1 MAQSGRRPMVRAGI
15 DQDHSA
21 EGGGRRRV
29 PRITLPPSAR
39 VWAFSFGLA
48 VLAILLEVGV
58 VARHPSG
65 AAPIQIPWPLIA
77 AGFCLAELKVVDVH
91 FRREQ
96 HSFSLSEFPAVIGLF
111 LLSPTDY
118 LLAVLIGSAIA
129 LAFSRQTPL
138 KFAFN
143 LVNFGLGATAAL
155 AVFHIL
161 AMPAATPSLVDW
173 IAAFLATLTTTVLSA
188 LTIATAISLSGGA
201 PQFQKLPQM
210 IQFGGLVAVA
220 NTSLAL
226 LAVSILSIDPHLLW
240 LLVVPLVT
248 VFLAYRAY
256 LSEREKGARL
266 EFLYQSGRILQHSPE
281 LDSAI
286 VALLEHARMMFR
298 AERAEVL
305 LYPRVAG
312 QDALRTTTVEGA
324 APRAMQPTVWNPDDP
339 IERRIRTE
347 PHAFFF
353 APSPF
358 ETDRPGLRH
367 AMVAPLRGESGIIG
381 SLLIGNRITEGT
393 AFSADD
399 LRLLETLANHAAIAL
414 ENGQLEQSLAELSR
428 LKEQLRYQAYH
439 DPLTGLANRSL
450 FLDQVNERIAHDRS
464 GLVPVV
470 LFIDLD
476 DFKVV
481 NDTLGHT
488 AGDRLLV
495 AVADRVKSC
504 VRTGDIAAR
513 LGGDEF
519 ALLLE
524 DGEDLNRSVAVCRRL
539 LEALEAPLQVDGQEI
554 AISASIGMAAG
565 RPGSAEADEML
576 RNADVAMYIAKAD
589 GKNRYAVFEPTMHA
603 ALVERHALGAE
614 LSKSVGRGELLVYYQ
629 PIVRLDD
636 SSLYGVEA
644 LVRWRHPTRGILSP
658 DEFIPIAQETGA
670 ILALG
675 RWVLLASCREA
686 AAWLRERSIDR
697 LVLSV
702 NLSAAQLQQVDFVAD
717 LEAILAETG
726 FPARDLVLE
735 LTETAMFQDT
745 QTTITRLDALRAL
758 GIRIA
763 IDDFG
768 TGYSSLGY
776 LRRFQVDILKIAREF
791 IGSADGGSDDWA
803 FARAMVGLGQTLDL
817 RVIAEGIEEPG
828 QLDQLRGLGC
838 EFGQGYLFAR
848 PGDGPSIAAA
858 FLPPPVIDR
867 GRPTAAAVEPTRPAA
882 TLARPGAARDVAI
895 DRAVSSR
902 RQPHASSS
910 TQP

>member
-1 MAQSGRRPMVRAGI
+1 MLQPDRESAVRAST
-15 DQDHSA
+15 DH
-21 EGGGRRRV
+21 EFHTGNEDRRR
-29 PRITLPPSAR
+29 RSLRMIPPPAVR
-39 VWAFSFGLA
+39 VWAFTLGLA
-48 VLAILLEVGV
+48 LVALLLEVLIV
-58 VARHPSG
+58 ERHPAG
-65 AAPIQIPWPLIA
+65 AAPIRIPWPLIA

-111 LLSPTDY
+111 LLPPHEY
-118 LLAVLIGSAIA
+118 LLAVLTGSAVA
-129 LAFSRQTPL
+129 LLWFRQAPI

-143 LVNFGLGATAAL
+143 LTNFGLGATAAL
-155 AVFHIL
+155 AVFHVL
-161 AMPAATPSLVDW
+161 ATPTSTPTLTDW
-173 IAAFLATLTTTVLSA
+173 IAAFAATLTTTVLAA

-226 LAVSILSIDPHLLW
+226 LAVSILWLDWRLLW
-240 LLVVPLVT
+240 LLVVPLVV

-256 LSEREKGARL
+256 LSEREKGERL

-305 LYPRVAG
+305 LHPRSVG
-312 QDALRTTTVEGA
+312 EDALRTTTAE
-324 APRAMQPTVWNPDDP
+324 RAKPLAMVPTPYNPDNP

-353 APSPF
+353 SASPL
-358 ETDRPGLRH
+358 EAGRTGDRQ

-381 SLLIGNRITEGT
+381 SLLIADRLTEGT
-393 AFSADD
+393 AFSDDD

-428 LKEQLRYQAYH
+428 LKEQLRFQAYH

-450 FLDQVNERIAHDRS
+450 FLDQVNERIAVGRPDV
-464 GLVPVV
+464 GPVV

-495 AVADRVKSC
+495 AVADRVRNC
-504 VRTGDIAAR
+504 VRSGDLAAR

-519 ALLLE
+519 ALLME
-524 DGEDLNRSVAVCRRL
+524 DSEDLGGSVAACRRL
-539 LEALEAPLQVDGQEI
+539 LEALEAPFQLDGHEI
-554 AISASIGMAAG
+554 AISASIGMAAARSG
-565 RPGSAEADEML
+565 VGEADEML
-576 RNADVAMYIAKAD
+576 RNADVAMYIAKAG

-603 ALVERHALGAE
+603 ALVERHELSAE

-629 PIVRLDD
+629 PIVRLEDGA
-636 SSLYGVEA
+636 LYGVEA
-644 LVRWRHPTRGILSP
+644 LVRWRHPTRGILGP
-658 DEFIPIAQETGA
+658 DEFIPLAQESGT

-675 RWVLLASCREA
+675 RWVLLASCRDA
-686 AAWLRERSIDR
+686 AAWRRERGIDR

-702 NLSAAQLQQVDFVAD
+702 NLSAAQLQQVDFVTD

-735 LTETAMFQDT
+735 LTETAMFHDT
-745 QTTITRLDALRAL
+745 QTTIARLEALRAL
-758 GIRIA
+758 GVRIA

-791 IGSADGGSDDWA
+791 IGSADGGTEDWA
-803 FARAMVGLGQTLDL
+803 FARAMVALGQTLDL
-817 RVIAEGIEEPG
+817 HVIAEGIEQPG
-828 QLDQLRGLGC
+828 QLEQLRQLGC
-838 EFGQGYLFAR
+838 EFGQGYYFAR

-858 FLPPPVIDR
+858 FLPPVTAG
-867 GRPTAAAVEPTRPAA
+867 GRARRTGTARAAMT
-882 TLARPGAARDVAI
+882 ARPLDTPGDVVTSLGGAPANRPSAAR
-895 DRAVSSR
+895 
-902 RQPHASSS
+902 
-910 TQP
+910 

>member
-1 MAQSGRRPMVRAGI
+1 
-15 DQDHSA
+15 
-21 EGGGRRRV
+21 
-29 PRITLPPSAR
+29 T
-39 VWAFSFGLA
+39 
-48 VLAILLEVGV
+48 V
-58 VARHPSG
+58 VERHPAG
-65 AAPIQIPWPLIA
+65 APPIRLPWALIA

-96 HSFSLSEFPAVIGLF
+96 HSFSLSEFPAVMGLF
-111 LLSPTDY
+111 LLSPHDY
-118 LLAVLIGSAIA
+118 LLAVLAGSAVA
-129 LAFSRQTPL
+129 LLWFRQTPL
-138 KFAFN
+138 KFVFN
-143 LVNFGLGATAAL
+143 LTNFGLGATAAL
-155 AVFHIL
+155 AVFHVL
-161 AMPAATPSLVDW
+161 ATPTTTPSLTDW
-173 IAAFLATLTTTVLSA
+173 MAAFAATLTTTVLAA

-226 LAVSILSIDPHLLW
+226 LAVSILWLDWRLLW

-256 LSEREKGARL
+256 LSEREKGERL

-305 LYPRVAG
+305 LHPRAAG
-312 QDALRTTTVEGA
+312 QEALRTTTVENEE
-324 APRAMQPTVWNPDDP
+324 PLAMVPTAYAPDDP
-339 IERRIRTE
+339 IQRRIRTE

-353 APSPF
+353 SPSPL
-358 ETDRPGLRH
+358 ESNRSTVRQ

-381 SLLIGNRITEGT
+381 SMLIGNRLTEGT
-393 AFSADD
+393 AFSDDD

-450 FLDQVNERIAHDRS
+450 FLDQVNERIALDRA
-464 GLVPVV
+464 GLLPVV

-495 AVADRVKSC
+495 AVADRVRSC
-504 VRTGDIAAR
+504 VRTGDLAAR

-524 DGEDLNRSVAVCRRL
+524 DGEDLGRSVVVCRRL
-539 LEALEAPLQVDGQEI
+539 LEALEAPLQVDGHEI
-554 AISASIGMAAG
+554 SISASIGMAAG
-565 RPGSAEADEML
+565 RVGLGQADELL
-576 RNADVAMYIAKAD
+576 RNADVAMYIAKGD

-614 LSKSVGRGELLVYYQ
+614 LSKSVGRGELLVHYQ

-636 SSLYGVEA
+636 GALYGVEA
-644 LVRWRHPTRGILSP
+644 LVRWRHPARGILGP
-658 DEFIPIAQETGA
+658 DEFIALAQENGT

-675 RWVLLASCREA
+675 RWVLLAACREA
-686 AAWLRERSIDR
+686 ATWRRQRGVAN

-702 NLSAAQLQQVDFVAD
+702 NLSAAQLQQVDFVED
-717 LEAILAETG
+717 LKSILAETG
-726 FPARDLVLE
+726 FPGRDLVLE
-735 LTETAMFQDT
+735 LTETAMFHDT
-745 QTTITRLDALRAL
+745 QTTIARLEALRAL

-791 IGSADGGSDDWA
+791 IGSAAGGSDDWA
-803 FARAMVGLGQTLDL
+803 FARAMVALGQTLDL
-817 RVIAEGIEEPG
+817 QVIAEGIEQPG
-828 QLDQLRGLGC
+828 QLDQLRALGC
-838 EFGQGYLFAR
+838 ELGQGYFFAR
-848 PGDGPSIAAA
+848 SADGPSIASA
-858 FLPPPVIDR
+858 FL
-867 GRPTAAAVEPTRPAA
+867 
-882 TLARPGAARDVAI
+882 
-895 DRAVSSR
+895 
-902 RQPHASSS
+902 
-910 TQP
+910 

>member
-1 MAQSGRRPMVRAGI
+1 MTQPGRFGAVRTRTEHDPRPASGGTRRGVARLARL
-15 DQDHSA
+15 A
-21 EGGGRRRV
+21 
-29 PRITLPPSAR
+29 LPPVAR
-39 VWAFSFGLA
+39 VWAFTVG
-48 VLAILLEVGV
+48 LAILAILIDRIV
-58 VARHPSG
+58 VDRFPAG
-65 AAPIQIPWPLIA
+65 APPIRMPWPVIA

-111 LLSPTDY
+111 LLPAHDY
-118 LLAVLIGSAIA
+118 LLAVLVGSAVA
-129 LAFSRQTPL
+129 LIWSRQTAL

-143 LVNFGLGATAAL
+143 LTNFGLGATAAL
-155 AVFHIL
+155 TVFHVL
-161 AMPAATPSLVDW
+161 ATPTATPTVTDW
-173 IAAFLATLTTTVLSA
+173 LAAFLATLTTTVLSA
-188 LTIATAISLSGGA
+188 VTIASAISLSGGA

-226 LAVSILSIDPHLLW
+226 LAVSILWLDWRLVW
-240 LLVVPLVT
+240 LLVVPLLT

-256 LSEREKGARL
+256 LSEREKGERL

-305 LYPRVAG
+305 LHPRSAG
-312 QDALRTTTVEGA
+312 EEALRTTTIEGHE
-324 APRAMQPTVWNPDDP
+324 PRAMVPTPYIPDDP
-339 IERRIRTE
+339 IEGRIRTE

-353 APSPF
+353 TPATHPT
-358 ETDRPGLRH
+358 ERVAVRQ
-367 AMVAPLRGESGIIG
+367 AMVAPLRGESGVIG
-381 SLLIGNRITEGT
+381 SLLIANRITEGT
-393 AFSADD
+393 AFSDDD

-428 LKEQLRYQAYH
+428 LKEQLRFQAYH

-450 FLDQVNERIAHDRS
+450 FLDQVNDRIAAGRS
-464 GLVPVV
+464 DLAPVV

-495 AVADRVKSC
+495 AVADRVRNC
-504 VRTGDIAAR
+504 VRGSDIAAR

-524 DGEDLNRSVAVCRRL
+524 DTDDLAHSVAVCHRL
-539 LEALEAPLQVDGQEI
+539 LEALEAPLQVDGHEI

-565 RPGSAEADEML
+565 RNGGPQADEML
-576 RNADVAMYIAKAD
+576 RNADVAMYIAKAE

-603 ALVERHALGAE
+603 ALVERHELSAE

-629 PIVRLDD
+629 PIVRLADR
-636 SSLYGVEA
+636 SLYGVEA
-644 LVRWRHPTRGILSP
+644 LVRWRHPTRGILGP
-658 DEFIPIAQETGA
+658 DEFIALAQENGT
-670 ILALG
+670 ILPLG
-675 RWVLLASCREA
+675 RWVLFEACREA
-686 AAWLRERSIDR
+686 AGWRARSGSP

-702 NLSAAQLQQVDFVAD
+702 NLSAAQLQQVDFVDD
-717 LEAILAETG
+717 LGSILAETG
-726 FPARDLVLE
+726 FPAEDLVLE
-735 LTETAMFQDT
+735 LTETAMFHDT
-745 QTTITRLDALRAL
+745 QTTIARLEALRAL

-803 FARAMVGLGQTLDL
+803 FARAMVALGRTLDL
-817 RVIAEGIEEPG
+817 RVIAEGIEQPG
-828 QLDQLRGLGC
+828 QLDQLRELGC
-838 EFGQGYLFAR
+838 ELGQGYYFAR
-848 PGDGPSIAAA
+848 PQAGPSIAAA
-858 FLPPPVIDR
+858 FLPQPVAADDR
-867 GRPTAAAVEPTRPAA
+867 RRTSPARRTGTDRAAPPAA
-882 TLARPGAARDVAI
+882 TQPDDIRANRGPVAI
-895 DRAVSSR
+895 PSI
-902 RQPHASSS
+902 PS
-910 TQP
+910 T

>member
-1 MAQSGRRPMVRAGI
+1 MSQPGRRPMVRARI
-15 DQDHSA
+15 DHDLQS
-21 EGGGRRRV
+21 EGGDQRRRAD
-29 PRITLPPSAR
+29 RLALPPGAR
-39 VWAFSFGLA
+39 VWAFTLGLA
-48 VLAILLEVGV
+48 ILAILLEIGV

-65 AAPIQIPWPLIA
+65 AAPLQIPWPLIA

-118 LLAVLIGSAIA
+118 VLAVLAGSAVA
-129 LAFSRQTPL
+129 LAWSHQTPL
-138 KFAFN
+138 KFVFN

-155 AVFHIL
+155 SVFHLL
-161 AMPAATPSLVDW
+161 ATPTSTPSLTDW
-173 IAAFLATLTTTVLSA
+173 MAAFIATLTTTVLSA

-210 IQFGGLVAVA
+210 VQFGGLVAVA

-226 LAVSILSIDPHLLW
+226 LAVSILWLDWRLLW
-240 LLVVPLVT
+240 LLVVPLAT

-266 EFLYQSGRILQHSPE
+266 EFLYQSGRILQVSPE

-305 LYPRVAG
+305 LYPRVTG
-312 QDALRTTTVEGA
+312 QDALRTTTVEGLQ
-324 APRAMQPTVWNPDDP
+324 PLAMRPTPYDPDDP
-339 IERRIRTE
+339 IERRIRAE

-353 APSPF
+353 TRAPMD
-358 ETDRPGLRH
+358 TDRVGLRQ

-381 SLLIGNRITEGT
+381 SLLIGNRLTEGT
-393 AFSADD
+393 AFSDDD

-450 FLDQVNERIAHDRS
+450 FLDQVNERIAVQHE

-495 AVADRVKSC
+495 AVADRVRGC
-504 VRTGDIAAR
+504 VRTGDLAAR

-524 DGEDLNRSVAVCRRL
+524 DGDDLARSVLVCRRL

-565 RPGSAEADEML
+565 RPGPGRADEML
-576 RNADVAMYIAKAD
+576 RNADVAMYIAKGN

-603 ALVERHALGAE
+603 ALVDRHALSAE

-636 SSLYGVEA
+636 STLYGVEA
-644 LVRWRHPTRGILSP
+644 LVRWRHPTRGILGP
-658 DEFIPIAQETGA
+658 DEFIPLAQESGM

-675 RWVLLASCREA
+675 RWVLLESCREA
-686 AAWLRERSIDR
+686 AAWRAERGIDR
-697 LVLSV
+697 IVMSV
-702 NLSAAQLQQVDFVAD
+702 NLSAAQLQQVDFVTD

-726 FPARDLVLE
+726 FPGRDLVLE
-735 LTETAMFQDT
+735 LTETAMFHDT
-745 QTTITRLDALRAL
+745 QTTIARLEALRAL

-791 IGSADGGSDDWA
+791 IGSADGGSEDWA
-803 FARAMVGLGQTLDL
+803 FARAMVALGQTLDL
-817 RVIAEGIEEPG
+817 RVIAEGIEQSG
-828 QLDQLRGLGC
+828 QRDQLRDLGC
-838 EFGQGYLFAR
+838 EFGQGYFFAR
-848 PGDGPSIAAA
+848 PGDGASIAAA
-858 FLPPPVIDR
+858 FLPPPVTGAPVGRLAAGR
-867 GRPTAAAVEPTRPAA
+867 GRIDAASRGSLDRRSRVSANQA
-882 TLARPGAARDVAI
+882 T
-895 DRAVSSR
+895 
-902 RQPHASSS
+902 S
-910 TQP
+910 TTSAP